1 MRHGFGYRY
10 LPTLYY
16 HVASL
21 NLVSSN
27 AVSGSDFLSTR
38 SLRIISSGHAGNTS
52 RRCFT
57 VGIIDD
63 HLYEGTE
70 SFTIELA
77 MDDLSDISSGVIFE
91 PNVTEIIIV
100 DDDGMNNCDNHATQ
114 FDHWNTGLGAYFET
128 DIFRSAMIF

>member
-1 MRHGFGYRY
+1 MRHGLGYRY

-38 SLRIISSGHAGNTS
+38 SLRIISSGHARNS

-77 MDDLSDISSGVIFE
+77 MNDLSDISSGVIFE

-100 DDDGMNNCDNHATQ
+100 DDDGMNNYYSHATQ
-114 FDHWNTGLGAYFET
+114 FDH
-128 DIFRSAMIF
+128 